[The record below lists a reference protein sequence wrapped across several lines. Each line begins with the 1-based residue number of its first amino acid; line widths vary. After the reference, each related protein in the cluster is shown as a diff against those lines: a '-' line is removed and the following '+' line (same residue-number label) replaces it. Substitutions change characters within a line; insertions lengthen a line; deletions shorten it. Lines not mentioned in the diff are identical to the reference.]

1 MDNLISV
8 LLVGIGGY
16 GQYYVRELL
25 GNSER
30 DDYQLS
36 GVVDPYADVSPVIK
50 GIREREI
57 PVYKSLEGFFQDN
70 NADYV
75 CIASPIQFHARQ
87 TITALENGAAVL
99 CEKPLTPTVQ
109 EGREMLK
116 AREGAGRPVGIGYQ
130 WSFSSAIQ
138 TLKKDIIKGIFGK
151 PLRLKTV
158 VIWPRDYAYYNR
170 NSWAGRIKDS
180 SGKWIMDSVAS
191 NATAHYLHNM
201 FYVLGR
207 KIEESARPLSLE
219 AELYRANNIENYD
232 TVASRIYTEDNV
244 ELLYLATHASRQKVE
259 PVFSYEFE
267 EGTVYFD
274 QNKDQR
280 IIASFKDGREKIY
293 GDPFAKPFNKIW
305 IMLDA
310 IKEQKSAPCGVKAAL
325 SHVMA
330 VNGIQEAT
338 EIADFPETLIR
349 PLKDEQGNER
359 AVYVEGLSE
368 TLLKAYNEWKLPYE
382 LGADWAEKAGKFE
395 FDNLTGEKL

>member
-219 AELYRANNIENYD
+219 AELYRAN
-232 TVASRIYTEDNV
+232 
-244 ELLYLATHASRQKVE
+244 
-259 PVFSYEFE
+259 
-267 EGTVYFD
+267 
-274 QNKDQR
+274 
-280 IIASFKDGREKIY
+280 
-293 GDPFAKPFNKIW
+293 KIW

-338 EIADFPETLIR
+338 EISDFPETLIR

-382 LGADWAEKAGKFE
+382 LG
-395 FDNLTGEKL
+395 